1 MADKLGPKEKIYEAY
16 SALADGRVKPE
27 EDKASVSSSDGKK
40 TYTIRWKDNVYVS
53 DDNAT
58 YWQGYPG
65 YPVIAVMMLKGEL
78 PYDKKISELF
88 KDVNWHELN
97 NKYKRDYAKAVKE
110 VIDELKLNEDEINKE
125 VEKVY
130 EQLKEADIIIRR
142 KL

>member
-16 SALADGRVKPE
+16 SALADERVKLE

-40 TYTIRWKDNVYVS
+40 TYTIRWRDNVYVS

-78 PYDKKISELF
+78 PYDK
-88 KDVNWHELN
+88 
-97 NKYKRDYAKAVKE
+97 E
-110 VIDELKLNEDEINKE
+110 V
-125 VEKVY
+125 
-130 EQLKEADIIIRR
+130 
-142 KL
+142 

>member
-1 MADKLGPKEKIYEAY
+1 MV
-16 SALADGRVKPE
+16 R
-27 EDKASVSSSDGKK
+27 
-40 TYTIRWKDNVYVS
+40 NVYVS

-78 PYDKKISELF
+78 PYDKEVSELF

-110 VIDELKLNEDEINKE
+110 VISERKLNEDEIDKE

>member
-1 MADKLGPKEKIYEAY
+1 MADKLGSKEKIYEAY
-16 SALADGRVKPE
+16 SALADERVKLE
-27 EDKASVSSSDGKK
+27 EDKATVSSSDGKK
-40 TYTIRWKDNVYVS
+40 SYTIRWKDNVYVS
-53 DDNAT
+53 DDNAS

-78 PYDKKISELF
+78 PYDKETAALF

-110 VIDELKLNEDEINKE
+110 VISERDLNEDEINRE
-125 VEKVY
+125 ADRVY
-130 EQLKEADIIIRR
+130 EQLKESDIVIRR